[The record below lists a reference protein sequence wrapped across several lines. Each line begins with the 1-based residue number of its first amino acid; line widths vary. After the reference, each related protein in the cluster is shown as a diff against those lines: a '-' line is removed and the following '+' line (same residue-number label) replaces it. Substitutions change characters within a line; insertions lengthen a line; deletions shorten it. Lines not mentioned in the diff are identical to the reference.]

1 MAWQPERCCFLMFV
15 VCTIICL
22 VMVLVLFLYSLI
34 GHDYYPLGV
43 VCYLVLGVLS
53 VFFAFKVKNIKDDP
67 GYMELL
73 E

>member
-1 MAWQPERCCFLMFV
+1 
-15 VCTIICL
+15 
-22 VMVLVLFLYSLI
+22 MVLVLFLYSLI